1 MASNSLD
8 KVIVRD
14 LGDLTEEE
22 LFIGTLRHLNSFH
35 LPWIEDDWLN
45 EGRVLEIVVTQTATS
60 PTLFVLDLSPQLF
73 LGPQTW
79 HIVLLLL
86 NDSMT
91 SIYW

>member
-1 MASNSLD
+1 MASNSLN
-8 KVIVRD
+8 KEIVRD
-14 LGDLTEEE
+14 LSDITEEE

-35 LPWIEDDWLN
+35 LPWIEDNGLN
-45 EGRVLEIVVTQTATS
+45 EGRVLEIVVTQTTTS
-60 PTLFVLDLSPQLF
+60 PTLLVLDLSPQLL

-91 SIYW
+91 SINC